1 LKATTVVS
9 NLNQY
14 LNQLP
19 MKRTILLLLFTLAVN
34 LLFSQ
39 TFTEQTGIS
48 LTGVDLSSVAWG
60 DYDNDGDLDIL
71 LTGDKSFNDPISKIY
86 KNNGNNTF
94 TEQTGISLT
103 GVRNSSVA
111 WGDYDN
117 DGDLDILL
125 TGQLETYDHEISKIY
140 KNNGNNT
147 FTEQTGILLPGVY
160 DCSVAWGDYD
170 NDGDLDILLN
180 GNGVSIIY
188 KNNGDNTFTEQTGI
202 SLTGVT
208 SSSFAWGDYDNDGD
222 LDILLTGWT
231 GCCGPQIS
239 KIFRNNG
246 NNTFTGQTVIS
257 LTAVFDGSVAW
268 GDYDNDG
275 DLDILLTGSSNSGPI
290 STIYKNNGNNTFTE
304 QSGISLPGVVLSSAV
319 WGDYDNDGDLDILL
333 TGARNPS
340 GTIRISKIYRNNG
353 NNTFTEQ
360 TGISLP
366 GILESSVAWGDYD
379 NDGDLDILLTG
390 NTGTTRISKIY
401 KNEGNIA
408 NTCPTAPAC
417 SIPVVNKNS
426 VTLSWGKATDAQTP
440 SDGLTYNLYIK
451 RVSDGSLAMSPMSDV
466 STGFRRIVQQGN
478 VNQILTYTVQ
488 NLDYGEYEWYIQ
500 AIDNCFSGSVFSK
513 GQNFRISVPLGPTNL
528 AANAI
533 SISEV
538 NLTWIDNSN
547 VETGYVVERSV
558 GNNQNFS
565 ILATL
570 NSNIT
575 TYADSGIAPGTLYY
589 YRVKAFYNEIPSE
602 YSNEAEAQVSFVE
615 QTGISLT
622 GVSSSS
628 VSWGD
633 YDNDGDLDILLTG
646 QAGTSKYISKIYRNN
661 GNNSFTEQTGIKLS
675 GVYVGSV
682 AWGDCDNDGDLDI
695 LLTGSAGSYNISK
708 VYKNNGNN
716 TFTEQTAISLEG
728 VSGGSATWGDYDN
741 DGDLDILLTG
751 GSGSYKYSKIYKNNG
766 NNIFTEQTGISL
778 EGVSGGSA
786 TWGDYDN
793 DGDLDILLTG
803 YTGSAYISKIYKN
816 NGDNTFTV
824 QTGIS
829 LAGVSGGS
837 ATWGDYDNDGDLDI
851 LLTGYTND
859 KIFISKIYKNNGNN
873 TFAEQTGIL
882 LTGVSGSGA
891 WGDYDN
897 DGDLDILLTGSTGS
911 VNISKIY
918 KNNGNNTFT
927 EQTGI
932 SLTGV
937 EYCSVAWGD
946 YDNDGDLDILLTGQ
960 AGYSTFVSK
969 IYKNEGIIMNTPPT
983 APTCSVPNVNKSC
996 VTLSWGKATDAQT
1009 PPDWLTYNLYV
1020 KRVSDGFLVMSP
1032 MSDISSGFCRIVQ
1045 FGNMNHALSAV
1056 INLDCGE
1063 YEWYIQAIDNCF
1075 SGSVFSK
1082 GQNFTTAPLK
1092 PTELKAIA
1100 TSLSEINLI
1109 WVDNSK
1115 VETGYVVERSIGN
1128 NQNFSII
1135 DTLNS
1140 NSVNYTDKGLVPGT
1154 QYFYRVKALYNDIS
1168 SEYSNE
1174 ADAIIIFDEQT
1185 GISLPGVSF
1194 SSVVWGDYDND
1205 GDLDILLTGN
1215 TGSANISK
1223 IYKNNG
1229 NNTFTEQ
1236 TSISLTGVSNSSAAW
1251 GDYDNDGDLDI
1262 LLTGNTGSA
1271 NISKIYKNNGNN
1283 TFTEQTGFSLSG
1295 VSSGSASWGDYDNDG
1310 DLDILLTGLTGSS
1323 GISKIY
1329 KNNGNNTFTE
1339 QTGISLTGVANSSS
1353 AWGDYDNDGDL
1364 DILLTGESYYGIISK
1379 IYKNNG
1385 NNTFTDQTGISL
1397 TGVSSSSVAWGDYDN
1412 DGDLDILLTGS
1423 TGSTTRISKIYK
1435 NNGNNTFTEQTGI
1448 SLTGVRNSSVA
1459 WGDYDNDGDLDI
1471 LLTGQAGI
1479 SNYISKIY
1487 KNNSNNTFTEQTSI
1501 PLIGIYYSSVAW
1513 GDYDNDGDLDFLLTG
1528 NTGTTNVSKIYKNE
1542 SSIANTYPAKPV
1554 CSLPIVN
1561 KSSVTLSWEKATD
1574 AQTPSNGLSYNVYIK
1589 KVSDGSLVM
1598 SPMSD
1603 LTNGF
1608 RRVVQP
1614 GNMNQILSITQ
1625 NLDYGEYEWY
1635 VQAIDNCFSGS
1646 VFSKGQNFK
1655 IEIPFSPTKLTAN
1668 VISGSEINLTW
1679 IDNSNGETGYVV
1691 ERSVGNNQNFSP
1703 VAALNSN
1710 STNYTDKGL
1719 IPENHYYYRVK
1730 ALYNDIS
1737 SEYSNE
1743 ADIATNFFSE
1753 QTGISLTGVSSSS
1766 VAWGDYDNDGDLDV
1780 LLSGYSK
1787 NKSISKIY
1795 KNEGNSNFIEQTGI
1809 SFTDVSSSSVAWGD
1823 YDNDGN
1829 LDILLTGY
1837 ISFNKFVSKIY
1848 RNNGNNT
1855 FTEQTGISL
1864 TGVVEGSVA
1873 WGDYDNDGDLDIL
1886 LTGGSTSDNISKIYK
1901 NNGDNTFAEQTGIS
1915 LTGVVF
1921 SSVAWGDYD
1930 NDGDLDVLLTGS
1942 KGSAYISKIYKNNGN
1957 STFTEQTGISL
1968 TGVEKGSVAWGDY
1981 DNDGDLDILLTGY
1994 ISFNKFVSKIY
2005 RNNGNNTFTEQTGIS
2020 LSGVTDGSVAWGDC
2034 DNDGDLDILLTGS
2047 YVSKIYRNNGNN
2059 TFTEQTGISLSGVT
2073 DGSVAWGDYDNDGD
2087 LDILL
2092 TGESTSAK
2100 ISKIYKNQISIA
2112 NTPPSIP
2119 GNIKQTVNN
2128 SKVTFTWDKA
2138 TDNETP
2144 QSGLSYNLVVQSND
2158 GKVIKS
2164 PLSDLGSG
2172 IRKVVSIGNVGQNNS
2187 WTIKDLPEGIYYWS
2201 VQAIDHSYAGSL
2213 FAPTGTFIVGNPVAP
2228 DKPVTPK
2235 GATNLCLNPSS
2246 SEYTTASVPGAT
2258 SYSWS
2263 VSPSNAGV
2271 ISGDSISGLVD
2282 WSDTF
2287 YGTAKIAVI
2296 AYNKYGES
2304 ESSDSLTVV
2313 INTPPSSIGA
2323 ISGSQ
2328 TVCQGTS
2335 GNIYKTI
2342 PISGAESYVWSLPQ
2356 GAIGASKSDSI
2367 NVNFD
2372 VSAISGEIK
2381 IKGQNSCGTGVESSF
2396 AVTVHP
2402 KPEKPVVSKSG
2413 FTLKSN
2419 AENGNQWYKQD
2430 ELIPGADQQELT
2442 STGDGNYYV
2451 IVTEEGCQSDP
2462 SDAFIITDIE
2472 TIVSKGMVDVYP
2484 NPVAKNLTIVPVNNN
2499 VITYEFIDLLG
2510 KLIQKGSISGKTVIE
2525 TGSFLPGIYL
2535 LKINNGKTTE
2545 FIKIS
2550 KE

>member
-1 LKATTVVS
+1 MKKLC
-9 NLNQY
+9 L
-14 LNQLP
+14 LP
-19 MKRTILLLLFTLAVN
+19 VLLLVSN

-71 LTGDKSFNDPISKIY
+71 LTGDKSFNNPISKIY

-103 GVRNSSVA
+103 GVSNSSVA

-125 TGQLETYDHEISKIY
+125 TGQLATYDREISKIY

-147 FTEQTGILLPGVY
+147 FTDQTGILLPGVY
-160 DCSVAWGDYD
+160 DGSVAWGDYD
-170 NDGDLDILLN
+170 NDGDLDFLLT
-180 GNGVSIIY
+180 GHGTSKIY
-188 KNNGDNTFTEQTGI
+188 KNNGDNTFTEQTDI
-202 SLTGVT
+202 SLTGVLH

-222 LDILLTGWT
+222 LDILLTGWS

-239 KIFRNNG
+239 KIYRNNG
-246 NNTFTGQTVIS
+246 NNNFTGQTGIS
-257 LTAVFDGSVAW
+257 LTAVSDGSVAW

-275 DLDILLTGSSNSGPI
+275 DLDILLTGSSNIGPI
-290 STIYKNNGNNTFTE
+290 SRIYKNNGNNTFAE
-304 QSGISLPGVVLSSAV
+304 QTGISLTGVINSSV
-319 WGDYDNDGDLDILL
+319 EWGDYDNDGDLDILL
-333 TGARNPS
+333 TGAGNPS

-353 NNTFTEQ
+353 NNTFSEQ

-390 NTGTTRISKIY
+390 NTGTTRISKIF
-401 KNEGNIA
+401 KNEGNIV
-408 NTCPTAPAC
+408 NTCPAAPAC
-417 SIPVVNKNS
+417 SIPTVNKNS

-451 RVSDGSLAMSPMSDV
+451 KVSDGSMVMAPMSDL
-466 STGFRRIVQQGN
+466 SNGFRRIVQNGN
-478 VNQILTYTVQ
+478 TNQVLTYTVQ
-488 NLDYGEYEWYIQ
+488 NLDYGEYEWSVQ
-500 AIDNCFSGSVFSK
+500 AVDNCFLGSVYSK
-513 GQNFRISVPLGPTNL
+513 GQNFNISFPSAPTKL
-528 AANAI
+528 EAKAT
-533 SISEV
+533 SLSEV
-538 NLTWIDNSN
+538 NLTWVDNSKS
-547 VETGYVVERSV
+547 ETGYVIERSV

-565 ILATL
+565 IVATL

-575 TYADSGIAPGTLYY
+575 TYIDRGLAPGTLYY
-589 YRVKAFYNEIPSE
+589 YRVKAFYNDIPSE
-602 YSNEAEAQVSFVE
+602 YSNEAEAQASLVE
-615 QTGISLT
+615 QTGILLT

-646 QAGTSKYISKIYRNN
+646 QESTSKYISKIYRNN
-661 GNNSFTEQTGIKLS
+661 GNNTFTEQTGIKLI
-675 GVYVGSV
+675 GVANSSV
-682 AWGDCDNDGDLDI
+682 AWGDYDNDGDLDI

-708 VYKNNGNN
+708 IYKNNGNN
-716 TFTEQTAISLEG
+716 TFTEQTGISLAE
-728 VSGGSATWGDYDN
+728 VYAGSSIWGDYDN

-751 GSGSYKYSKIYKNNG
+751 GSGSYYFSKIYKNNG
-766 NNIFTEQTGISL
+766 NNTFTEQTGISL
-778 EGVSGGSA
+778 AGVSASSVA
-786 TWGDYDN
+786 WGDYDN

-803 YTGSAYISKIYKN
+803 NTGSSDISKIYRN
-816 NGDNTFTV
+816 NGNNTFTE

-859 KIFISKIYKNNGNN
+859 KNYISKIYKNNGNN
-873 TFAEQTGIL
+873 TFTEQTGIS
-882 LTGVSGSGA
+882 LTGVDGSSVA

-918 KNNGNNTFT
+918 RNNGNNTFT
-927 EQTGI
+927 EQKGI

-937 EYCSVAWGD
+937 EYSSVAWGD

-983 APTCSVPNVNKSC
+983 APACSVPNVNKSC
-996 VTLSWGKATDAQT
+996 VTLSWGKATDGQT

-1045 FGNMNHALSAV
+1045 LGNMHHSLSAV
-1056 INLDCGE
+1056 KNLDCGE

-1092 PTELKAIA
+1092 PTELKGIA
-1100 TSLSEINLI
+1100 TSLSEIYLI
-1109 WVDNSK
+1109 WVDNSN

-1128 NQNFSII
+1128 NQNFSIV

-1140 NSVNYTDKGLVPGT
+1140 NSANYTDKGLVPGT
-1154 QYFYRVKALYNDIS
+1154 QYFYRVKALYNNIS

-1185 GISLPGVSF
+1185 GISLPGVSS

-1205 GDLDILLTGN
+1205 GDLDILSTGS
-1215 TGSANISK
+1215 TGSATRISK

-1229 NNTFTEQ
+1229 NNTFTEL
-1236 TSISLTGVSNSSAAW
+1236 TSISLTGVSNSSSAW

-1283 TFTEQTGFSLSG
+1283 TFTEQTGISLSG
-1295 VSSGSASWGDYDNDG
+1295 VSSGSAAWGDYDNDG
-1310 DLDILLTGLTGSS
+1310 DLDILLTGGSTS
-1323 GISKIY
+1323 GNISKIY
-1329 KNNGNNTFTE
+1329 KNNGNNTFSEQTGISLTGVANSSSAWGDYDNDGDLDILLTGEAYYGRISKIYKNNGDNTFTE

-1364 DILLTGESYYGIISK
+1364 DILLTG
-1379 IYKNNG
+1379 
-1385 NNTFTDQTGISL
+1385 
-1397 TGVSSSSVAWGDYDN
+1397 
-1412 DGDLDILLTGS
+1412 S
-1423 TGSTTRISKIYK
+1423 TGSTTRISKIYT

-1448 SLTGVRNSSVA
+1448 SLTGVSSSSVA

-1542 SSIANTYPAKPV
+1542 SSIANTYPDTPV
-1554 CSLPIVN
+1554 CSIPIVN

-1589 KVSDGSLVM
+1589 RVSDGSLVM

-1635 VQAIDNCFSGS
+1635 VQAVDHCFSGS
-1646 VFSKGQNFK
+1646 VFSKGQNFRTA
-1655 IEIPFSPTKLTAN
+1655 PLAPTNLFSKVT
-1668 VISGSEINLTW
+1668 SESEIYISW
-1679 IDNSNGETGYVV
+1679 VDNSNGETGYVV

-1710 STNYTDKGL
+1710 STNYTDKEL
-1719 IPENHYYYRVK
+1719 IPETHYYYRVK

-1743 ADIATNFFSE
+1743 ADIATNFFTE
-1753 QTGISLTGVSSSS
+1753 QTGISLTGVSSSSVTWGDYDNDGYLDILLSGYPNNGSISKIYKNEGNSNFTEQTGISLTGVRYSSVAWGDYDNDGDLDILLTGSLGSMTSISKIYRNNGNNIFTEQTGISLSGVSSSS
-1766 VAWGDYDNDGDLDV
+1766 VAWGDYDNDGDLDI
-1780 LLSGYSK
+1780 LLSGYANSGK
-1787 NKSISKIY
+1787 ISTIY
-1795 KNEGNSNFIEQTGI
+1795 KNNGNNTFTKQTGI
-1809 SFTDVSSSSVAWGD
+1809 SLILVDHSSVAWGD
-1823 YDNDGN
+1823 YDNDGD
-1829 LDILLTGY
+1829 LDILLTGSSY
-1837 ISFNKFVSKIY
+1837 YGIISKIY
-1848 RNNGNNT
+1848 KNNGNNT
-1855 FTEQTGISL
+1855 FTDQTGISL
-1864 TGVVEGSVA
+1864 TGVTDGSVAWGDFDNDGDLDILLTGNTGSANISKIYRNNSNNTFTEQSGISLTGIYNGSVA

-1886 LTGGSTSDNISKIYK
+1886 LTGDSKYGTISKIYK
-1901 NNGDNTFAEQTGIS
+1901 
-1915 LTGVVF
+1915 
-1921 SSVAWGDYD
+1921 
-1930 NDGDLDVLLTGS
+1930 
-1942 KGSAYISKIYKNNGN
+1942 
-1957 STFTEQTGISL
+1957 
-1968 TGVEKGSVAWGDY
+1968 
-1981 DNDGDLDILLTGY
+1981 
-1994 ISFNKFVSKIY
+1994 
-2005 RNNGNNTFTEQTGIS
+2005 NNGNNTFTEQTGIS
-2020 LSGVTDGSVAWGDC
+2020 LTR
-2034 DNDGDLDILLTGS
+2034 
-2047 YVSKIYRNNGNN
+2047 VSNSSS
-2059 TFTEQTGISLSGVT
+2059 E
-2073 DGSVAWGDYDNDGD
+2073 WGDYDNDGD

-2100 ISKIYKNQISIA
+2100 ISKIYTNQISTA

-2119 GNIKQTVNN
+2119 NNLIKTVSN
-2128 SKVTFTWDKA
+2128 SNVTFTWDKA
-2138 TDNETP
+2138 TDKETS
-2144 QSGLSYNLVVQSND
+2144 QNGLSYNLVIQSID
-2158 GKVIKS
+2158 GKIIKS
-2164 PLSDLGSG
+2164 PMSDFDNG
-2172 IRKVVSIGNVGQNNS
+2172 IRKVVGIGNVGQNNS
-2187 WTIKDLPEGIYYWS
+2187 WTIKDLPEGIYSWS
-2201 VQAIDHSYAGSL
+2201 VQAIDHNYSGSP
-2213 FAPTGTFIVGNPVAP
+2213 FAPQVTFKVGNPVAP
-2228 DKPVTPK
+2228 DKPATPK
-2235 GATNLCLNPSS
+2235 GAVNLCLNYSN

-2263 VSPSNAGV
+2263 ISPSDAGV
-2271 ISGDSISGLVD
+2271 ITGDSITAMVN

-2287 YGTAKIAVI
+2287 YGTAKITVI
-2296 AYNKYGES
+2296 AQNS
-2304 ESSDSLTVV
+2304 FVQSVSSDSLTVV
-2313 INTPPSSIGA
+2313 IKAPPSSTGV
-2323 ISGSQ
+2323 ISGNQ

-2335 GNIYKTI
+2335 DHRYKVAAI
-2342 PISGAESYVWSLPQ
+2342 AGADSYVWLLPQ
-2356 GAIGASKSDSI
+2356 GATGTSTTDSI
-2367 NVNFD
+2367 L
-2372 VSAISGEIK
+2372 VSFGNLATSDTIK
-2381 IKGQNSCGTGVESSF
+2381 VQGQNSCGVGSENSF
-2396 AVTVHP
+2396 AVTVNT
-2402 KPEKPVVSKSG
+2402 KPGKPIVTKNGNILQSSA
-2413 FTLKSN
+2413 TS
-2419 AENGNQWYKQD
+2419 GNQWYKQS
-2430 ELIPGADQQELT
+2430 ELIPGADQKLYT
-2442 STGDGNYYV
+2442 STVDGQYYV
-2451 IVTEEGCQSDP
+2451 IVTDSGCTSEP
-2462 SDAFIITDIE
+2462 SDVFTVTGVE
-2472 TIVSKGMVDVYP
+2472 TIKCKGLVEVYP
-2484 NPVAKNLTIVPVNNN
+2484 NPISENLTIVSVENGTSVDYEFSDLTGR
-2499 VITYEFIDLLG
+2499 VITKGNFI
-2510 KLIQKGSISGKTVIE
+2510 GKTVIE
-2525 TGSFLPGIYL
+2525 TGSFNPGVYL
-2535 LKINNGKTTE
+2535 LKIDNGKTSE
-2545 FIKIS
+2545 IVKIIK
-2550 KE
+2550 E